1 MQNVCKA
8 HIFSFNQFRGGNC
21 EWGEEIFIPLGHY
34 GLRLNLLRFPEHVCR
49 QTPTQCVAIE
59 GQLNHSVIE
68 RTANVI

>member
-1 MQNVCKA
+1 M
-8 HIFSFNQFRGGNC
+8 
-21 EWGEEIFIPLGHY
+21 GEEIFIPLGHY